1 MADSKDE
8 TTSNVTD
15 PRLLSLSP
23 ADNVLVACVALTASS
38 VVTIDGQAVTLV
50 EDIAMAHKIARRD
63 LATGVAV
70 IKYGAAIGSTTADV
84 AAGHHV
90 HLHNM
95 KSDYIATVDE
105 VTSAVYGRAT
115 E

>member
-1 MADSKDE
+1 MSSETDS
-8 TTSNVTD
+8 
-15 PRLLSLSP
+15 RLLLLSP
-23 ADNVLVACVALTASS
+23 ADNVLVACTALTAGS
-38 VVTIDGQAVTLV
+38 VIAIDGRTVTLA

-63 LATGVAV
+63 LAAGIAV
-70 IKYGAAIGSTTADV
+70 IKYGAAIGSTTTEV
-84 AAGHHV
+84 ARGRHV

-105 VTSAVYGRAT
+105 VTTAVYGRAA